1 MEFNDEYWEN
11 RYLENT
17 TRWDLG
23 EISTPIKEYID
34 QLEDKTLKILIP
46 GGGNSH
52 EAEYLIRQGFKQV
65 YVIDIA
71 STPLQNIKKRV
82 PSFPPSQL
90 IQGDFFDLNLTF
102 DLIIEQT
109 FFCALTP
116 NLRPAYVKKMNNLLT
131 TKGIL
136 VGLLFNA
143 PLYEDHPPFGGN
155 IEEYRSLFEPYFT
168 INSMDPAT
176 NSVESRTGRELF
188 IHMHKKNKHLSV

>member
-34 QLEDKTLKILIP
+34 QLEDRTLKILIP

-52 EAEYLIRQGFKQV
+52 EAEYLIHKGFKNV

-82 PSFPPSQL
+82 PSFPSSQL
-90 IQGDFFDLNLTF
+90 IQGDFFDLDLTF

-116 NLRPAYVKKMNNLLT
+116 SLRPAYVKKMNHLLT
-131 TKGIL
+131 KKGTL
-136 VGLLFNA
+136 AGLLFNA

-155 IEEYRSLFEPYFT
+155 TEEYRSHFEPYFI
-168 INSMDPAT
+168 INRMVPAT
-176 NSVESRTGRELF
+176 NSVESRAGRELF
-188 IHMHKKNKHLSV
+188 IHMHKKE